1 MHVMVISRK
10 PYTRGMAWP
19 KRKTESAL
27 HTAALSP
34 PSIHPSQKSHISSA
48 KQKKC
53 FLPVPGP
60 CCHSRTRFFSGVPE
74 FCCKQRTLDWA
85 VAADCLTWRHCVW
98 ACKPNNNHLVLTSR
112 LTYKLHSS
120 IYRVRDNTEAFPY
133 AAANHVVLLINI
145 NKESTIEYINY

>member
-1 MHVMVISRK
+1 
-10 PYTRGMAWP
+10 MAWP
-19 KRKTESAL
+19 GQRERQRAL
-27 HTAALSP
+27 CTP
-34 PSIHPSQKSHISSA
+34 PHCLLHPCIHPSFRKISHFLGET
-48 KQKKC
+48 KKC
-53 FLPVPGP
+53 FLPGP

-112 LTYKLHSS
+112 LTYKLHS
-120 IYRVRDNTEAFPY
+120 IYRARDNTEAFPY